1 MWMRHV
7 LWMKDLTVADVER
20 MAMGNKNHG
29 HNQWAAQLV
38 TATHEHDISPLF
50 DTVFTIGSARSLP
63 QGFLVT

>member
-50 DTVFTIGSARSLP
+50 DTVFTIG
-63 QGFLVT
+63 